1 MNVFLLEH
9 GELFASG
16 MDDVPGRAQPD
27 RVDLGLLVDVDE
39 SLLQVRHLEAEV
51 LKNNFFENVLLI
63 LNNRTPCKY
72 LNSKYQTN

>member
-1 MNVFLLEH
+1 MTTNLPVNSDVNVNVFFLEH

-39 SLLQVRHLEAEV
+39 SLFQVRHLEAEV
-51 LKNNFFENVLLI
+51 LKKKIFENVLLI
-63 LNNRTPCKY
+63 HVY
-72 LNSKYQTN
+72 